1 MTCKNDVDNWMS
13 KLPTSSNI
21 KYNMESGGPSRTG
34 KRVPFTRWYIIMPVQ
49 TKKADQKKRKKK
61 KKKQEAAKKKYK
73 AKNSYKGKLI
83 Q

>member
-1 MTCKNDVDNWMS
+1 MTCKDDVDNWMS

-49 TKKADQKKRKKK
+49 TEKLMTSMRLTFNASL
-61 KKKQEAAKKKYK
+61 KQ
-73 AKNSYKGKLI
+73 NRGF
-83 Q
+83 